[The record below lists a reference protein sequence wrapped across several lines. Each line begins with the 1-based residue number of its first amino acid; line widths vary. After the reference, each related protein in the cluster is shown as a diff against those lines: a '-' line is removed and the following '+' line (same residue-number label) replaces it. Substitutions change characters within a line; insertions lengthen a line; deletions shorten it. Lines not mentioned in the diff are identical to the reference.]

1 MESPPSQI
9 LHDFLSKGAYPAE
22 SLNELTWR
30 PRDDRVP
37 SRAAGG
43 FGHLQIE
50 REEAR
55 AATVFDS
62 SAVVSDS
69 LNEATRPDLSETP
82 GGKVD
87 RIVVGGGTRG
97 PFQALH
103 HPHEEIEP
111 EEAGDG
117 RVSEKKME
125 QPQHDHSVFHIE
137 QGAARAETI
146 FVPLKKSTQSVHG
159 SRSQLT
165 LPGRE
170 VRPILLPQTPATPEP
185 QGHGPTRGSSAQ
197 KESTAEGREWE
208 LRFIE
213 LVEFKRVHRHTRV
226 PQNHSAFATLGSW
239 VNYVSPV

>member
-9 LHDFLSKGAYPAE
+9 LHDFLSKGAYPAK

-30 PRDDRVP
+30 PRNDRVP

-43 FGHLQIE
+43 FGHSQIE

-55 AATVFDS
+55 ATELDS
-62 SAVVSDS
+62 STVVSDS
-69 LNEATRPDLSETP
+69 LNEATRPRNDRCETP

-97 PFQALH
+97 QALH

-117 RVSEKKME
+117 RVSEKKMD
-125 QPQHDHSVFHIE
+125 QPQNDHSVFHIE
-137 QGAARAETI
+137 QGAARADETI
-146 FVPLKKSTQSVHG
+146 FVSSVCG
-159 SRSQLT
+159 SQFT